1 MAPQTALKVDDVGA
15 PELDVEVVE
24 RRDTPG
30 AWAVEAINSA
40 GDGEIYMAVFSGPAA
55 EDRAVEYAAMKYG
68 HAVV

>member
-1 MAPQTALKVDDVGA
+1 MVPQTALKVDDVGEA
-15 PELDVEVVE
+15 PLDVEVVE

-55 EDRAVEYAAMKYG
+55 KDRAVEYATLKYG
-68 HAVV
+68 HVAA